1 MPMIQINL
9 AAGRNDEEKRALLA
23 AVSEAVVRS
32 IGVQQSSVRVWINEI
47 APTDLMVAGE
57 TLADVRSRAVAA
69 T

>member
-9 AAGRNDEEKRALLA
+9 AAGHTDEDKRALLT

-57 TLADVRSRAVAA
+57 MLVDVRSRAIAA

>member
-9 AAGRNDEEKRALLA
+9 AAGHTDEDKRALLT
-23 AVSEAVVRS
+23 AVSEAVVLS

-47 APTDLMVAGE
+47 APTELMVAGE
-57 TLADVRSRAVAA
+57 MLVDIRSRAIAA